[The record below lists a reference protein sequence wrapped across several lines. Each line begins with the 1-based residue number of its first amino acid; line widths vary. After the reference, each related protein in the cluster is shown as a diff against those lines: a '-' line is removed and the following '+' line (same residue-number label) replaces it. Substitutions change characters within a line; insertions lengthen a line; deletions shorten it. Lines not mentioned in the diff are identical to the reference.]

1 MSAASR
7 QQAAAGR
14 INPNWLHYGA
24 AALLGAI
31 VLGNVLR
38 WGILGQY
45 PASWTKQAQLRLC
58 RREEVLISK
67 MDSENARRGQAGR
80 ILIDVKRC

>member
-45 PASWTKQAQLRLC
+45 PNSWTKQAQLRMC
-58 RREEVLISK
+58 RREEVLISTTNLG
-67 MDSENARRGQAGR
+67 NAERNRLDGS
-80 ILIDVKRC
+80 LSM

>member
-1 MSAASR
+1 MNQTHKKRAGSRIVRNDKMTAASR

-31 VLGNVLR
+31 VVGNILR

-45 PASWTKQAQLRLC
+45 MDRSRWTGKIR
-58 RREEVLISK
+58 
-67 MDSENARRGQAGR
+67 D
-80 ILIDVKRC
+80 

>member
-45 PASWTKQAQLRLC
+45 PASWTKQDQLRMC
-58 RREEVLISK
+58 RREELLISN
-67 MDSENARRGQAGR
+67 MVLGNALRNRLDGS
-80 ILIDVKRC
+80 LSM